1 MFAIIQA
8 MIKSRIVIVGGGFG
22 GVKAALELAKNKDN
36 RIVLISDRE
45 DLQYYPTLFSSAT
58 GHSRLQS
65 WISLGAIFGD
75 LDNINVVIDTIERL
89 DSVNRVL
96 IGKSGERYQYETC
109 ILSLGMVT
117 SFFGIPGLD
126 KYAMGIKSYEEI
138 HRLKQ
143 SIYVDIAENH
153 VLDKNYVIIGGGP
166 TGVELAGS
174 LRLYIKRLCRRYGLK
189 RSHVSVSVV
198 EAAPR
203 LLPRMS
209 ESSSRKAKKRLEKL
223 GVNVHLNSKV
233 ESVDA
238 DSAVINGEIMPT
250 HSVIWTSGVTCN
262 QFYKRHDA
270 TFQFSQNGRIKVNEH
285 LLAANHIYVLGDNA
299 DTKYSGLAQTALH
312 DGVYVARYLNGQAV
326 EPYKPRAPF
335 SVVPIG
341 ENYAILERGWLRFAG
356 WPAAAIRSM
365 ADLVGYRDI
374 LSWREAIALW
384 LLSTTS
390 DDDYFTPHKP

>member
-22 GVKAALELAKNKDN
+22 GVKAALELAKNEDN

-45 DLQYYPTLFSSAT
+45 DFQYYPTLFSSAT
-58 GHSRLQS
+58 GHNRLQS
-65 WISLGAIFGD
+65 WISLGSIFGD
-75 LDNINVVIDTIERL
+75 RDNVNVVIDKIERL

-109 ILSLGMVT
+109 ILALGMIT

-143 SIYVDIAENH
+143 SIYTDIAENH

-174 LRLYIKRLCRRYGLK
+174 LRHYIKRLCRRYGLK
-189 RSHVSVSVV
+189 KSHVSVSIV

-209 ESSSRKAKKRLEKL
+209 EISSKRAKKRLQKL
-223 GVNVHLNSKV
+223 GVAVHLNSKV

-238 DSAVINGEIMPT
+238 DSAVVNGQVMPT
-250 HSVIWTSGVTCN
+250 HSIIWTSGVSCN
-262 QFYKRHDA
+262 EFYKRHESI
-270 TFQFSQNGRIKVNEH
+270 FQFSQNGRIKVNEH

-312 DGVYVARYLNGQAV
+312 DGVYVAKYLNGQAV
-326 EPYKPRAPF
+326 ESYKPHSPF

-356 WPAAAIRSM
+356 WPAAIVRSL
-365 ADLVGYRDI
+365 ADLVGYKDI

-390 DDDYFTPHKP
+390 DDDYFTPHKS